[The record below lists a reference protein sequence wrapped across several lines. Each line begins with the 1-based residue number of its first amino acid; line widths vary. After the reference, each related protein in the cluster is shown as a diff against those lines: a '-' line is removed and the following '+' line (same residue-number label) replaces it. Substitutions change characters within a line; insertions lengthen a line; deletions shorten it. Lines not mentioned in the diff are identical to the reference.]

1 MIEPQE
7 QIDRK
12 AIVVWRWSGFIS
24 SAVSA
29 LLAAVVFFLA
39 HRFHWPGWIPV
50 VLAAGVLAEI
60 VLTVLVMPELRW
72 KRWRYEVREDE
83 IMLQQGVM
91 FVKRTLIPM
100 VRIQHVDTNQ
110 GPLLRA
116 YGLSGITFSTAAGS
130 HEIPALNNETAE
142 ALRVRIAE
150 LAKVSHEDL

>member
-12 AIVVWRWSGFIS
+12 AIIVWRWSGFIAS
-24 SAVSA
+24 TVSA
-29 LLAAVVFFLA
+29 LLAAAVFYLA
-39 HRFHWPGWIPV
+39 HRFHWPGWIPGV
-50 VLAAGVLAEI
+50 VAAGVLAEI

-100 VRIQHVDTNQ
+100 VRIQHVDTHQ

-116 YGLSGITFSTAAGS
+116 YGLAGITFSTAAGS
-130 HEIPALNNETAE
+130 HQIPALTSETAE
-142 ALRVRIAE
+142 VLRVRIAE